1 MGRKDFE
8 ARRFDFR
15 LGGLSL
21 RKPVM
26 DERALLS
33 LMSRRAKRATM
44 KMTTFLQKLAI
55 ALSIIVSLPAV
66 AEKKKEQLQSF
77 FNGKD
82 LAGWKVP
89 EPNPFWK
96 VVNGVLVGE
105 NDEAK
110 KGSMLWT
117 EKSYGDFVFECE
129 ARWKGEIDSGIL
141 FRKSNDGKRQLQMQM
156 GISRSQRR
164 DLTGSFY
171 TGGKEK
177 YPEAGQVKNLDQF
190 LEPDAWN
197 KYRLE
202 AKGDTFT
209 VWLNGKRAVKYM
221 NTNFPTAGPIGL
233 QIHPGLPM
241 KVEFRNLRLKAS
253 E

>member
-1 MGRKDFE
+1 MLKPQIKSVLLAG
-8 ARRFDFR
+8 ACA
-15 LGGLSL
+15 SL
-21 RKPVM
+21 FT
-26 DERALLS
+26 LN
-33 LMSRRAKRATM
+33 
-44 KMTTFLQKLAI
+44 F
-55 ALSIIVSLPAV
+55 V
-66 AEKKKEQLQSF
+66 AESRAEDLKPI

-82 LAGWKVP
+82 LAGWKAP

-96 VVNGVLVGE
+96 VVDGVLVGE

-117 EKSYGDFVFECE
+117 EKSYGDFAIECE
-129 ARWKGEIDSGIL
+129 ARWSGEIDSGIM
-141 FRKSNDGKRQLQMQM
+141 FRQSKDGKRELQMQI
-156 GISRSQRR
+156 GISRSQKR

-177 YPEAGQVKNLDQF
+177 YPEAGQVKNLEK
-190 LEPDAWN
+190 LLKPDAWN
-197 KYRLE
+197 KFRLE

-209 VWLNGKRAVKYM
+209 VWLNGEQGVKYV
-221 NTNFPTAGPIGL
+221 NTNYAGAGPIGL

-241 KVEFRNLRLKAS
+241 KIEFRNLRVKVL